1 MQFCLSDGFISRP
14 SWKVSS
20 LSKCSDDGRSAYTFR
35 CSRVDVFVCVFVC
48 VDAQQVHAQSPRLL
62 LCYGYFAV
70 ELCAL
75 REKKGLA
82 EF

>member
-1 MQFCLSDGFISRP
+1 ML
-14 SWKVSS
+14 
-20 LSKCSDDGRSAYTFR
+20 
-35 CSRVDVFVCVFVC
+35 RVDVFVC